1 LTTSL
6 KSFIIII
13 GNLGRILPG
22 NCRAIIKKGAWPT
35 LPVFKFIQEKGTVE
49 EEEMFR
55 VFNMGLGMILVV
67 SSESLDS
74 VKTTL
79 IQISQPYYIIGNIVA
94 DKKGVELF

>member
-1 LTTSL
+1 M
-6 KSFIIII
+6 
-13 GNLGRILPG
+13 
-22 NCRAIIKKGAWPT
+22 
-35 LPVFKFIQEKGTVE
+35 E
-49 EEEMFR
+49 
-55 VFNMGLGMILVV
+55 LGMILVV